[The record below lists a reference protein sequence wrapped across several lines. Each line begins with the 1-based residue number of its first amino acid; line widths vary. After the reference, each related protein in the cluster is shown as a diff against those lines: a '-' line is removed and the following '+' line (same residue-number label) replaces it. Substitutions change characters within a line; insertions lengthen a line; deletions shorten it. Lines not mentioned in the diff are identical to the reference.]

1 MPLAYTGPQ
10 VMALPLYVVGLS
22 HKTAPVE
29 VRERAALDPA
39 VALPA
44 FLRALGKGVVL
55 STCNRT
61 EVYGVGNAQ
70 VARDLLLA
78 RGVGAHHLYAREGV
92 EALRHLYRVAAGLDS
107 LVVGEAQVLGQVRE
121 ALFLARKWGATE
133 SLLEKAF
140 QSAIALGKRARSETA
155 IGAGAVSVAY
165 AALDLALAVYGDLTG
180 LAVAVLGAGE
190 MAELFL
196 THLKAQ
202 GVGRVLVVNRTP
214 QRAQALAER
223 FGGEAFGLDRLSQ
236 VLQQADL
243 VVASA
248 AAPHYL
254 VGPELLPR
262 RAKPIFLIDIALPR
276 NIDPR
281 VGRLSHAYLYN
292 LDDLERVVEKNL
304 RARQGEI
311 PKVEALVEKA
321 LGDYLEWY
329 AGHRVRAAIQALEA
343 VFLRQVAQE
352 LPQADPLTWHLEA
365 GRRAHPWILTLKAR
379 AKAFLAGAPCP
390 EGCPLLAFRSP
401 RP

>member
-1 MPLAYTGPQ
+1 
-10 VMALPLYVVGLS
+10 MALPLYLVGLS

-29 VRERAALDPA
+29 VRERAALDPV

-44 FLRALGKGVVL
+44 LLRTLGHGVVV

-61 EVYGVGNAQ
+61 EIYGIGNPEA
-70 VARDLLLA
+70 AWAFLRG
-78 RGVGAHHLYAREGV
+78 RGVEASHLYLRQGV

-107 LVVGEAQVLGQVRE
+107 LVVGEAQILGQVRE
-121 ALFLARKWGATE
+121 ALFLARKHRATE
-133 SLLEKAF
+133 GLLEKAF

-180 LAVAVLGAGE
+180 LKVAVLGAGE

-196 THLKAQ
+196 THLKAH
-202 GVGRVLVVNRTP
+202 GVGQVLVVNRTEA
-214 QRAQALAER
+214 RARELAER
-223 FGGEAFGLDRLSQ
+223 FGGRAYGLKALAE
-236 VLQQADL
+236 VLRQADL

-254 VGPELLPR
+254 VRPEDLPR
-262 RAKPIFLIDIALPR
+262 RAKPLFLIDIALPR
-276 NIDPR
+276 NIHPA
-281 VGRLSHAYLYN
+281 VGRLPHAYLYN

-311 PKVEALVEKA
+311 PKVEALVEGA
-321 LGDYLEWY
+321 LADYLEWY
-329 AGHRVRAAIQALEA
+329 AGHRVREAIRALEA
-343 VFLRQVAQE
+343 WALKEAVRD
-352 LPQADPLTWHLEA
+352 LPQADPATWQKEA
-365 GRRAHPWILTLKAR
+365 GRRAHPWILAVKAR
-379 AKAFLAGAPCP
+379 AKDFLQGPPCP
-390 EGCPLLAFRSP
+390 EGCPLLAFRPP

>member
-1 MPLAYTGPQ
+1 
-10 VMALPLYVVGLS
+10 MALPLYLVGLS

-44 FLRALGKGVVL
+44 ALRTLGKGVVL

-61 EVYGVGNAQ
+61 EIYGVGSPKEAK
-70 VARDLLLA
+70 ALLLA
-78 RGVGAHHLYAREGV
+78 RGVEVYHLYQKEGI
-92 EALRHLYRVAAGLDS
+92 EALRHLFRVAAGLDS
-107 LVVGEAQVLGQVRE
+107 LVMGEAQILGQVRE
-121 ALFLARKWGATE
+121 ALFLARKYGATE

-202 GVGRVLVVNRTP
+202 GVDRVLVVNRTVE
-214 QRAQALAER
+214 RARALAER
-223 FGGEAFGLDRLSQ
+223 FGGEAYGLMALPQ
-236 VLQQADL
+236 VLRQADL

-248 AAPHYL
+248 ASPHYL
-254 VGPELLPR
+254 VRPEDLPR
-262 RAKPIFLIDIALPR
+262 RSKPLFLIDIALPR

-281 VGRLSHAYLYN
+281 VSRLPQAYLYN
-292 LDDLERVVEKNL
+292 LDDLKRVVEKNL
-304 RARQGEI
+304 KARQGEV
-311 PKVEALVEKA
+311 PKVEALIEGA
-321 LGDYLEWY
+321 IGDYLEWY
-329 AGHRVRAAIQALEA
+329 AGHRVREAIRALKGLAYRE
-343 VFLRQVAQE
+343 VVRE
-352 LPQADPLTWHLEA
+352 YPEADPFTWHKEA
-365 GRRAHPWILTLKAR
+365 GRRAHPWIQAVKAR
-379 AKAFLAGAPCP
+379 TQEFLQGPPCP
-390 EGCPLLAFRSP
+390 GECPLLAFRPP

>member
-1 MPLAYTGPQ
+1 
-10 VMALPLYVVGLS
+10 MALPLYVVGLS

-29 VRERAALDPA
+29 VRERAALDPV

-44 FLRALGKGVVL
+44 LLRTLGRGVVL

-61 EVYGVGNAQ
+61 EIYGVGSPQA
-70 VARDLLLA
+70 AHGLLLE
-78 RGVGAHHLYAREGV
+78 RGVAAGHLYTKEGV
-92 EALRHLYRVAAGLDS
+92 EALRHLFRVAAGLDS
-107 LVVGEAQVLGQVRE
+107 LVVGEAQILGQVRE
-121 ALFLARKWGATE
+121 ALFLARRLGATE

-214 QRAQALAER
+214 QRARALAER
-223 FGGEAFGLDRLSQ
+223 FGGEAFGLDRLPQ
-236 VLQQADL
+236 VLRQADL

-281 VGRLSHAYLYN
+281 VGDLPHAYLYN

-304 RARQGEI
+304 KARQGEI

-329 AGHRVRAAIQALEA
+329 AGHRVREAIRALEA
-343 VFLRQVAQE
+343 WAQAQVAQGGLEKDPVE
-352 LPQADPLTWHLEA
+352 LHKEA
-365 GRRAHPWILTLKAR
+365 GRLAHPLILSLKRRTLSR
-379 AKAFLAGAPCP
+379 LAGPPCP
-390 EGCPLLAFRSP
+390 GECALLRL
-401 RP
+401 RRV